1 MASWRRRGGWKRGR
15 SELIAELEFQALTAF
30 VPFPLPQRETPRGR
44 FSVSSKELGSSFCCW
59 DFSTSLCAP
68 WTSSAV
74 PSSWLEV
81 RRKATEIW
89 GGGVFSWYL
98 VHVVTTQQA
107 VSSPVVASQPVSGR
121 EVTSLLVKSCPHF
134 IEGKTEVWKGAG
146 TGRGSSGQQPGL
158 EPIPSCRPPV
168 STEPAQEAV

>member
-1 MASWRRRGGWKRGR
+1 MLLGRPQQCLPAGWRYGGK
-15 SELIAELEFQALTAF
+15 
-30 VPFPLPQRETPRGR
+30 PQRSGVGGFFHGTW
-44 FSVSSKELGSSFCCW
+44 FTWSQLSK
-59 DFSTSLCAP
+59 P
-68 WTSSAV
+68 
-74 PSSWLEV
+74 
-81 RRKATEIW
+81 
-89 GGGVFSWYL
+89 
-98 VHVVTTQQA
+98 
-107 VSSPVVASQPVSGR
+107 SPVVASQPVSGR